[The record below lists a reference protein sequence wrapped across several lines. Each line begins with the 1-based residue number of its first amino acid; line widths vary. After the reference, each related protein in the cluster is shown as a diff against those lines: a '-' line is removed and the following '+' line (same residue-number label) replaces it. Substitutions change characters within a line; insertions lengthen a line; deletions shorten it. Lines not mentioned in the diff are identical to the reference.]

1 MASQNKLKILVSDSL
16 SKQGIAI
23 LEKAGFTVDVKTK
36 LPKEELLKE
45 IAHYDGLIVRS
56 GTKVTADVIA
66 AAGRL
71 KVIGRAGSGL
81 DNVDSQAATK
91 RGIVVMNTPGG
102 NTVTT
107 AEHTMA
113 MIFSACRRIPQAT
126 ASVKAGKWEKDKFM
140 GVELY
145 NKVLGIVGIGQ
156 IGGYLSKL
164 AQGASMNV
172 IAYDPYL
179 APERAEKMGVELV
192 DLPEL
197 FRRADIVSVH
207 TPLTAETKSLINA
220 DVIASM
226 KPGVIIVNCARGGI
240 INEADLVEALKSKKV
255 AAAAFDVFEEEPV
268 KADNPLLALDNF
280 ICTPHIGAQT
290 GEAQE
295 NVAIGIAEQV
305 VDYFT
310 KGIARGAVN
319 IPSVPPDLL
328 PKLQPYLTLA
338 EKLGMLQSQLY
349 EGGLERVT
357 VEYNGEVAGL
367 SVAPLTIAVLKG
379 LLTPILE
386 DVVNYVNAPVIAK
399 ERGIEVKE
407 VKSSDAGD
415 FTSVIRVRVEA
426 GKKAH
431 RLAGT
436 LHNRKEP
443 RVIEIDNFQVEVV
456 PEGHMMLILNE
467 DKPGVIGAVGQ
478 ALGDHNV
485 NIARM
490 QCAREDRGGNALLIF
505 GLDASLPATVLEAI
519 KRGKHILSVKLVD
532 LSH

>member
-1 MASQNKLKILVSDSL
+1 MKERLKILVSDSL
-16 SKQGIAI
+16 SKQGVAI

-45 IAHYDGLIVRS
+45 IARYDGLIVRS
-56 GTKVTADVIA
+56 GTKVTAEVIA
-66 AAGRL
+66 AGTRL

-81 DNVDSQAATK
+81 DNVDCQAATK

-113 MIFSACRRIPQAT
+113 MIFAMSRRIPQAT

-145 NKVLGIVGIGQ
+145 NKTLGIVGIGQ
-156 IGGYLSKL
+156 IGGYLAKL
-164 AQGASMNV
+164 AQGAAMNV

-207 TPLTAETKSLINA
+207 TPLTAETKGLIDA
-220 DVIASM
+220 KAIGMM
-226 KPGVIIVNCARGGI
+226 KPGVMIVNCARGGI
-240 INEADLVEALKSKKV
+240 IVEADLAEALKSKKV

-295 NVAIGIAEQV
+295 NVAIGIAEQI

-328 PKLQPYLTLA
+328 PTLQPYLALA
-338 EKLGMLQSQLY
+338 EKLGLLQSQLY

-386 DVVNYVNAPVIAK
+386 DAVNYVNAPVIAK

-443 RVIEIDNFQVEVV
+443 RIIEIDNFQVEVV

-490 QCAREDRGGNALLIF
+490 QCAREDRGGTALLIF
-505 GLDASLPATVLEAI
+505 GLDASLPAAALDAI